1 MQNFQKN
8 LCINATSEVDP
19 HLSDDDDEP
28 DTSEEQKKLCL
39 CATSIPM
46 ETQEAGLI
54 QKKAAASFPSHTH
67 QITDD
72 YTVSHEVEKMTS
84 E

>member
-1 MQNFQKN
+1 
-8 LCINATSEVDP
+8 
-19 HLSDDDDEP
+19 
-28 DTSEEQKKLCL
+28 
-39 CATSIPM
+39 M

-72 YTVSHEVEKMTS
+72 YTVSHEVEKMTLAIKN
-84 E
+84 EIF